1 MAPRDRGLHPSPA
14 LLWAAAVIVTLAATG
29 WQRLTGPARP
39 HSGETLIEG
48 RSVPWT
54 LRASGVSGEPLRV
67 EIEAPPAVLT
77 GTLRW
82 RHFPS
87 REAFDGMSMLR
98 QDDRLVALLPNQPP
112 GGKVEYYL
120 VLAGRFGLLRI
131 PEDEP
136 VVLRFKGRVP
146 IVVLVPHVVLLLL
159 TLVLALRT
167 GLGAVFA
174 RPDTLRL
181 SWVTLGGLTLGGI
194 ILGSIVQKL
203 AFDALWT
210 GWPLGDDLT
219 NDTTLVAWL
228 FWIVAVLA
236 LRGARSA
243 ADRFARTTTV
253 AATVVTLAVFVLPPS
268 LGGGPLDYSRLDT
281 GASPA
286 EAVTP
291 GH

>member
-1 MAPRDRGLHPSPA
+1 VAPRDRGLHPSST
-14 LLWAAAVIVTLAATG
+14 LLWAAAVLVTLAAVG
-29 WQRLTGPARP
+29 WQRLTEPTRP
-39 HSGETLIEG
+39 RRGETVVEG

-54 LRASGVSGEPLRV
+54 LRTSGVSGQSLRV

-87 REAFDGMSMLR
+87 REAFDGISMLR
-98 QDDRLVALLPNQPP
+98 EDDRLVALLPTQPP
-112 GGKVEYYL
+112 AGKVEYYL

-146 IVVLVPHVVLLLL
+146 LVVLVPHVVLLLL
-159 TLVLALRT
+159 AMVLALRT

-181 SWVTLGGLTLGGI
+181 SWVTLGGLTLGGM
-194 ILGSIVQKL
+194 ILGPIVQKF
-203 AFDALWT
+203 AFDAFWT

-243 ADRFARTTTV
+243 ADRFARTPTL
-253 AATVVTLAVFVLPPS
+253 AAPGGTHAVFVAPHS
-268 LGGGPLDYSRLDT
+268 LGGSPADYSRLDT
-281 GASPA
+281 GTSPA

-291 GH
+291 GR

>member
-1 MAPRDRGLHPSPA
+1 VAPRDRGLHPSPA
-14 LLWAAAVIVTLAATG
+14 LLWAAAVLLTLAAAG
-29 WQRLTGPARP
+29 WQRLTGPAHPRG
-39 HSGETLIEG
+39 GETVVGG

-54 LRASGVSGEPLRV
+54 LRTSGLSGEPLRV
-67 EIEAPPAVLT
+67 EIEAPPEVLT

-82 RHFPS
+82 RPFPS
-87 REAFDGMSMLR
+87 GEAFDGISMLR

-112 GGKVEYYL
+112 GGRVEYYL
-120 VLAGRFGLLRI
+120 VLAGRFGLVRV

-146 IVVLVPHVVLLLL
+146 PVVLVPHLVLLLL
-159 TLVLALRT
+159 TMVVALRA

-174 RPDTLRL
+174 RRDTLRL
-181 SWVTLGGLTLGGI
+181 SWVTLGGLTLGGMV
-194 ILGSIVQKL
+194 LGPVVQKL
-203 AFDALWT
+203 AFDAFWT

-219 NDTTLVAWL
+219 SAETLVAWL

-253 AATVVTLAVFVLPPS
+253 AAAVVTFAVFVVPHG
-268 LGGGPLDYSRLDT
+268 LGGSPLDYSRLDA
-281 GASPA
+281 GAPPS
-286 EAVTP
+286 EAVTT
-291 GH
+291 GR

>member
-1 MAPRDRGLHPSPA
+1 VAPRDRGLHPSPA
-14 LLWAAAVIVTLAATG
+14 LLWAAAVLVALAVTA
-29 WQRLTGPARP
+29 WQRVMEPTHP
-39 HSGETLIEG
+39 HSGDTLVEE

-54 LRASGVSGEPLRV
+54 LRTSGLSGEPLRV

-82 RHFPS
+82 RPFPS
-87 REAFDGMSMLR
+87 GDAFDGISMLR

-112 GGKVEYYL
+112 GGRVEYYL
-120 VLAGRFGLLRI
+120 VLAGRFGLVRV

-146 IVVLVPHVVLLLL
+146 RVVLVPHVVLLFL
-159 TLVLALRT
+159 TMAFALRA

-174 RPDTLRL
+174 RPDTLWL
-181 SWVTLGGLTLGGI
+181 SWATLGGLTLGGMV
-194 ILGSIVQKL
+194 LGPIVQKL
-203 AFDALWT
+203 AFDAFWM
-210 GWPLGDDLT
+210 GWPVGDDLT
-219 NDTTLVAWL
+219 GDKTFVAWL

-253 AATVVTLAVFVLPPS
+253 AATVATLAIFLVPNS
-268 LGGGPLDYSRLDT
+268 LGGGPLGYSQLDPGT
-281 GASPA
+281 PPW
-286 EAVTP
+286 EAVTT
-291 GH
+291 GR